1 MLLLGDAAGEV
12 VVEEGERL
20 PEGVTGTAAPHFW
33 QKDTPAYYPAW
44 IPRVEIPSERGRPVR
59 YVLVNDQETL
69 LYLVNQDALT
79 FHVWLSRVHNLDR
92 PDFVL
97 FDLDPPSEATFT
109 DVMVVAKQLH
119 ERLQAEAAR
128 SEEAWRAQ
136 MNAAHAEGQAHAAE
150 AKAKA
155 LREAEKRIAKADQE
169 LAAKSEAANKALMQ
183 ARNSALAEIESVAVE
198 AAQEIVAKLTG
209 AKVTAKAAQAAVS
222 GAMKRP

>member
-1 MLLLGDAAGEV
+1 MPQLSQLAIVYQSQWFWLLLVLATIYFVVGRGIVSKVETTVDARDKRIAED
-12 VVEEGERL
+12 L
-20 PEGVTGTAAPHFW
+20 AA
-33 QKDTPAYYPAW
+33 A
-44 IPRVEIPSERGRPVR
+44 
-59 YVLVNDQETL
+59 
-69 LYLVNQDALT
+69 
-79 FHVWLSRVHNLDR
+79 
-92 PDFVL
+92 
-97 FDLDPPSEATFT
+97 
-109 DVMVVAKQLH
+109 

-209 AKVTAKAAQAAVS
+209 AKVTAKAAQADVS
-222 GAMKRP
+222 GAMKRA